1 MLWVLLFCVLL
12 WEIERTHCKRKD
24 AWESLGSFIS
34 HRAHRV
40 HGAFLRTFRAHRTPP
55 AYRAH
60 RAFQL
65 KMAVRFC
72 DICRP
77 QGLCGM
83 LCVLFICVNLWERRN
98 PVCSVHLYSS
108 VRKKSPSL
116 PNSFTPC
123 QEFLLLS
130 NRTYAFHGWRG
141 GPLTFKN
148 MLFLHA
154 EHALLEARKACS
166 TKQLVTYWF
175 IERYNITCTRLY
187 TRI

>member
-1 MLWVLLFCVLL
+1 MGILSLT
-12 WEIERTHCKRKD
+12 ERTELTEHFC
-24 AWESLGSFIS
+24 AQ
-34 HRAHRV
+34 
-40 HGAFLRTFRAHRTPP
+40 FRAHRRPS
-55 AYRAH
+55 AYRDH

-98 PVCSVHLYSS
+98 LRALVICVNLWERRNPVCSVHLYSS

-123 QEFLLLS
+123 QEFSFLS
-130 NRTYAFHGWRG
+130 NRTDAFHGRRG
-141 GPLTFKN
+141 GPSTFKN

-154 EHALLEARKACS
+154 EHTLLEARKACS
-166 TKQLVTYWF
+166 TKQLVIYWF
-175 IERYNITCTRLY
+175 VERYHITCTRLY